1 MLWFNK
7 NQSSKQEAARTED
20 VIVPTEL
27 KVSYDEGICHNK
39 LQLLLNQVEEKGG
52 VDEFIQALANKHV
65 LFQKALSKEAIE
77 SLDLSTIEALLD
89 TVFTARRKLPA
100 VLSEIPIEVLTN
112 QIKDLLYGEK
122 ELLERINT
130 FVDLFETDNRKVKR
144 AAWDFAAELL
154 HFNAPEKYP
163 HMSKWVWNAG
173 ELSGAYREFLAGSD
187 SLSEI
192 PIGGEPG
199 DFEATRVWLA
209 EQLGQQ
215 GFYRDIHFLIDL
227 LIAQAYAEYVLGM
240 SKGLGMFGAQFGGA
254 EAEPL
259 EFLVKLLGIDPP
271 RKQGLTRLKKSV
283 VH

>member
-1 MLWFNK
+1 MLWFK
-7 NQSSKQEAARTED
+7 NQLSKQGAGVAGD
-20 VIVPTEL
+20 NIQPTQL
-27 KVSYDEGICHNK
+27 LVSYDEGICRHK
-39 LQLLLNQVEEKGG
+39 MQLLLNQVDDKGG
-52 VDEFIQALANKHV
+52 VEPFIEALASKQA
-65 LFQKALSKEAIE
+65 LFQKALSEVAIDN
-77 SLDLSTIEALLD
+77 LDLDTIEALLD
-89 TVFTARRKLPA
+89 TVFTARRKIPGI
-100 VLSEIPIEVLTN
+100 LSEISLDALTS
-112 QIKDLLYGEK
+112 QIKDLLYGEAD
-122 ELLERINT
+122 LTERMNA
-130 FVDLFETDNRKVKR
+130 FVNLFETDNRKIKR

-163 HMSKWVWNAG
+163 HMSQWVWNAS

-187 SLSEI
+187 SLTEI
-192 PIGGEPG
+192 PIGGTPG

-240 SKGLGMFGAQFGGA
+240 SKGMGMLGAQFGAA
-254 EAEPL
+254 ETESL

-271 RKQGLTRLKKSV
+271 RKKGLTRLKKSV